1 MAVLTLSLYKS
12 LEKEN
17 GVGLMGQSG
26 WRWADVHQV
35 LSTFSLDDVTSLV
48 NRA

>member
-1 MAVLTLSLYKS
+1 MAVLTFILYKS

-26 WRWADVHQV
+26 WKWVDLHQV
-35 LSTFSLDDVTSLV
+35 QSTLNLDHDTSLV
-48 NRA
+48 NTA